1 MGPACRP
8 KTGPPPED
16 GRVVR
21 CSGRWIGSG
30 ETRWTALGL
39 LACRTEAGVG
49 LRNLDGLHTQSCD
62 LDCRQC
68 GQYRQWS
75 GSRALR
81 VRTGRIRLRVM
92 MPGGMI
98 MGVMTLC
105 VCGVMPPERALCV
118 GIT

>member
-1 MGPACRP
+1 MGPGP
-8 KTGPPPED
+8 KTGPPPEG

-30 ETRWTALGL
+30 EARRTALGL
-39 LACRTEAGVG
+39 LACGTEAGVG
-49 LRNLDGLHTQSCD
+49 LRNLDGRHTQSCD
-62 LDCRQC
+62 LDCRQG

-75 GSRALR
+75 GARALR
-81 VRTGRIRLRVM
+81 IRTGRIRLRVM
-92 MPGGMI
+92 MPGGTI

-105 VCGVMPPERALCV
+105 VSGVMSLERALCV